1 MLKVHN
7 KRFRFRIININND
20 NRERLKK
27 NMINYRPL
35 LDKEIATLT
44 VYGCSAEDWKQVQV
58 VEDFSASY
66 FYNVHFSGS
75 VYLGTYTK
83 VFELP
88 GGVKKHSGIF
98 NCHLHNCVIGND
110 VFIDKVN
117 NYIANFEIGD
127 EAYIDNVNLIL
138 TEGESTFGNGAKV
151 PVMIEAGGRE
161 VPIFDQL
168 SAPLAYM
175 LTLYRYNKAIESLES
190 KIANYANSQ
199 KSDKGSIGKNVRI
212 TNCDSLKNVRVGDFA
227 VIEGVLF
234 LENGTINCNE
244 QAPVYI
250 GRGVQCTNFI
260 INSGTTISESAL
272 ISNCFVGQGCIISK
286 QFSAIDSLFFANC
299 QGLHGEAVSIFAGP
313 YTVTHHKSTL
323 MLTALYSF
331 MNAGSGT
338 NFSNHMYKLGPV
350 HQGITERGVK
360 TSSDSYVMWPA
371 KIGAFTVMLG
381 RHKGNPDISNLPFSY
396 LMENDGESS
405 LLLGINLHSAG
416 TNRDVQKWP
425 KRDSRTDD
433 KKLDSINFDFL
444 SPYTLSKALKGIE
457 ILNGLLLTM
466 DASASFVWYQNCK
479 IKRSSIKK
487 GIELYEMAIDQFIG
501 EKVVERLKYEQNDL
515 KENLLKLLLDDSD
528 VGVGEW
534 VDMAGLIAPQKA
546 VEGLLNKI
554 SNENIPIEAIQNNL
568 SEIHAA
574 YSDFSWN
581 WAKDILEKQLGKSVV
596 EMEIQDFVSVIEKW
610 KKSVLTFNDLILR
623 DAKKEFNA
631 VSRIGFGMD
640 GGDAD
645 KQIDFDAVRGTFDD
659 NAFVKE
665 INTQINK
672 TTEIAEK
679 LIAQLE
685 NLKN

>member
-1 MLKVHN
+1 
-7 KRFRFRIININND
+7 
-20 NRERLKK
+20 
-27 NMINYRPL
+27 MINYRPL

-75 VYLGTYTK
+75 VSLGTYTK
-83 VFELP
+83 VFELS

-98 NCHLHNCVIGND
+98 NCHLHNCVVGND
-110 VFIDKVN
+110 VFIDKIN

-127 EAYIDNVNLIL
+127 GAYIDNVNLIL
-138 TEGESTFGNGAKV
+138 TEGESAFGNGARV

-175 LTLYRYNKAIESLES
+175 LTFYRYNHMAIKALEAKIESYVDL
-190 KIANYANSQ
+190 Q
-199 KSDKGSIGKNVRI
+199 KSNKGSIGKNVRI
-212 TNCDSLKNVRVGDFA
+212 TNCDSLKNVRIGDCA
-227 VIEGVLF
+227 VIEGVLL

-260 INSGTTISESAL
+260 INSGTTVSESAL

-299 QGLHGEAVSIFAGP
+299 QGMHGEAVSIFAGP

-350 HQGITERGVK
+350 HQGVTERGVK
-360 TSSDSYVMWPA
+360 TSSDSYVLWPA
-371 KIGAFTVMLG
+371 KIGAFTVVLG
-381 RHKGNPDISNLPFSY
+381 RHKGNPDISDLPFSY

-405 LLLGINLHSAG
+405 LLPGINLHSAG
-416 TNRDVQKWP
+416 TIRDVQKWS
-425 KRDSRTDD
+425 KRDTRTDE
-433 KKLDSINFDFL
+433 KRLDSINFDFL

-501 EKVVERLKYEQNDL
+501 EKVVERLKYEHNDL

-554 SNENIPIEAIQNNL
+554 SNENIAIEAIQNDL

-596 EMEIQDFVSVIEKW
+596 EMEIQDFVSVVGKW

-631 VSRIGFGMD
+631 VSRTGFGMD
-640 GGDAD
+640 GDDAD
-645 KQIDFDAVRGTFDD
+645 KQLDFDAVRGTFDD

-679 LIAQLE
+679 LIAGLE

>member
-1 MLKVHN
+1 MT
-7 KRFRFRIININND
+7 
-20 NRERLKK
+20 
-27 NMINYRPL
+27 NYRPL

-44 VYGCSAEDWKQVQV
+44 VYGCSAEDWKQVLV

-66 FYNVHFSGS
+66 FYNVHFSGN
-75 VYLGTYTK
+75 VYLGTYTR

-110 VFIDKVN
+110 VFIDKIN

-127 EAYIDNVNLIL
+127 GAYIDNVNLIL

-175 LTLYRYNKAIESLES
+175 LTFYRYNKAIEALES
-190 KIANYANSQ
+190 KIVNYADLQ

-212 TNCDSLKNVRVGDFA
+212 TNCDSLKNVRIGDFA
-227 VIEGVLF
+227 VIEGVLL
-234 LENGTINCNE
+234 LENGTVNCNE

-260 INSGTTISESAL
+260 INSGTTVSESAL
-272 ISNCFVGQGCIISK
+272 ISNCFVGQGCIIGK

-371 KIGAFTVMLG
+371 KIGAFTVVLG

-396 LMENDGESS
+396 LLENDGESS
-405 LLLGINLHSAG
+405 LLPGINLHSAG
-416 TNRDVQKWP
+416 TIRDVQKWP
-425 KRDSRTDD
+425 KRDNRTDE

-487 GIELYEMAIDQFIG
+487 GIELYEMAISQFVG
-501 EKVVERLKYEQNDL
+501 GSVVEKLGAEEIIT
-515 KENLLKLLLDDSD
+515 KESLLGLFTSGAKTGTD
-528 VGVGEW
+528 EW
-534 VDMAGLIAPQKA
+534 VDMAGLIAPKYE
-546 VEGLLNKI
+546 VDRLLKQI
-554 SNENIPIEAIQNNL
+554 QIENISLEAIQTNL
-568 SEIHAA
+568 NKLHA
-574 YSDFSWN
+574 DFSNYSWIWEKN
-581 WAKDILEKQLGKSVV
+581 ILERQLGKTFADI
-596 EMEIQDFVSVIEKW
+596 EIQDIITIVEKW
-610 KKSVLTFNDLILR
+610 KKAVLTFDDLILR
-623 DAKKEFNA
+623 DAKKEFNT
-631 VSRIGFGMD
+631 VSRTGFGMD
-640 GGDAD
+640 GNDAD
-645 KQIDFDAVRGTFDD
+645 KQLDFDAVRGTFDE

-665 INTQINK
+665 INAQMNK
-672 TTEIAEK
+672 TTEIADK
-679 LIAQLE
+679 QIARLV

>member
-1 MLKVHN
+1 MT
-7 KRFRFRIININND
+7 
-20 NRERLKK
+20 
-27 NMINYRPL
+27 NYRPL

-66 FYNVHFSGS
+66 FYNVHFSGN

-110 VFIDKVN
+110 VFIDKIN

-138 TEGESTFGNGAKV
+138 TEGESTFGNGTKV

-161 VPIFDQL
+161 IPVFDQL

-175 LTLYRYNKAIESLES
+175 LTFYRYNHMAIKALEAKIES
-190 KIANYANSQ
+190 YADSQ
-199 KSDKGSIGKNVRI
+199 KSNKGSIGKNARI

-227 VIEGVLF
+227 VIEGVLL
-234 LENGTINCNE
+234 LENGTVNCNE

-260 INSGTTISESAL
+260 INSGTTISELAL

-371 KIGAFTVMLG
+371 KIGAFTVVLG

-405 LLLGINLHSAG
+405 LLPGINLHSAG
-416 TNRDVQKWP
+416 TIRDVQKWP
-425 KRDSRTDD
+425 KRDTRTDE

-444 SPYTLSKALKGIE
+444 SPYTLSKGQKGIE

-501 EKVVERLKYEQNDL
+501 EKVVEKLKYEHNDL

-554 SNENIPIEAIQNNL
+554 SNENIPIEAIQINL
-568 SEIHAA
+568 NEIHAA

-596 EMEIQDFVSVIEKW
+596 EMKIQDFVSVIEKW
-610 KKSVLTFNDLILR
+610 KKSVFTFNDLILR

-631 VSRIGFGMD
+631 VSRTGFGMD
-640 GGDAD
+640 GDDAD
-645 KQIDFDAVRGTFDD
+645 KQLDFDAVRGTFDD

-665 INTQINK
+665 INAQMNK